1 MTMDDLG
8 NVGISSL
15 INDNTARILMSGV
28 FDFNSRKLFKAVS
41 DPILKNDK
49 VGMIIVELGQVTDI
63 GTGGMG
69 ILYLLQERC
78 LTHKKKLK
86 IIHPVGKVK
95 EWLLIANDN
104 NIFDLEA
111 I

>member
-1 MTMDDLG
+1 MITDDQV
-8 NVGISSL
+8 NIGISSL
-15 INDNTARILMSGV
+15 INDNTARILMSGT
-28 FDFNSRKLFKAVS
+28 FDFSARKLFKEVS

-49 VGMIIVELGQVTDI
+49 VSMIIIELGQVTDI

-78 LTHKKKLK
+78 LLHKKQLK

>member
-1 MTMDDLG
+1 MTPDEQI
-8 NVGISSL
+8 NVSISSL

-28 FDFNSRKLFKAVS
+28 FDFNSRKLFKEVS
-41 DPILKNDK
+41 DPILNNEK
-49 VGMIIVELGQVTDI
+49 VSIVIVELGQVTDI

-78 LTHKKKLK
+78 VVFKKQLK

-111 I
+111 V